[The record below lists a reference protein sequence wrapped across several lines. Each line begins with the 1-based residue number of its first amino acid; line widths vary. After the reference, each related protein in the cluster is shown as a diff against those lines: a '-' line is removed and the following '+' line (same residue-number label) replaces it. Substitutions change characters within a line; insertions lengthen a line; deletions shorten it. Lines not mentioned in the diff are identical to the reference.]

1 MSQTARS
8 EVFRRLRRPLR
19 RLHSRRMIRNVFA
32 TFAALFVMAAISAS
46 AQATNRAVLVL
57 GDSIAAGYGVEP
69 EEGFVSL
76 LQKKVQ
82 EAKLPFTVVNGGVS
96 GDTTSGGL
104 RRIDWLLRR
113 KIDVLLIELG
123 GNDGLRGIT
132 PGASRTNLQAIIDKA
147 KAKYPDV
154 RVIVAGMQMPTN
166 MGRDYTDEF
175 AAIFKTVA
183 KQNAATLIPF
193 LLQGVGGDPK
203 LNQPDMIH
211 PNPAGHRIVA
221 ENCWTALKPVLD
233 ELAK

>member
-1 MSQTARS
+1 
-8 EVFRRLRRPLR
+8 
-19 RLHSRRMIRNVFA
+19 MIRNVFA
-32 TFAALFVMAAISAS
+32 ILTALFVAAANPAS
-46 AQATNRAVLVL
+46 AQTTNRTVLVL
-57 GDSIAAGYGVEP
+57 GDSIAAGYGVDP
-69 EEGFVSL
+69 EEGFVAL

-82 EAKLPFTVVNGGVS
+82 DAKLPFTVVNGGVS

-113 KIDVLLIELG
+113 RIDVLLLELG

-132 PGASRTNLQAIIDKA
+132 PGASLTNLRAIIAKT

-154 RVIVAGMQMPTN
+154 RVIVAGMQMPTT

-175 AAIFKTVA
+175 AAIFPTVA
-183 KQNAATLIPF
+183 KQSGATLIPF

-233 ELAK
+233 ELTK

>member
-1 MSQTARS
+1 
-8 EVFRRLRRPLR
+8 
-19 RLHSRRMIRNVFA
+19 MIRNVFA
-32 TFAALFVMAAISAS
+32 IFATLLLAAAISVS
-46 AQATNRAVLVL
+46 AQTTNRTVLVL
-57 GDSIAAGYGVEP
+57 GDSIAAGYGVDP

-113 KIDVLLIELG
+113 RIDVLLLELG

-132 PGASRTNLQAIIDKA
+132 PGASRTNLQAIIDKT
-147 KAKYPDV
+147 KAKYPEV

-175 AAIFKTVA
+175 AGIFPTVA
-183 KQNAATLIPF
+183 KQNGARLIPF
-193 LLQGVGGDPK
+193 LLEGVGGDPK

-211 PNPAGHRIVA
+211 PNPKGHGIVA
-221 ENCWTALKPVLD
+221 ENCWKVLRPVL
-233 ELAK
+233 EEMAE

>member
-1 MSQTARS
+1 
-8 EVFRRLRRPLR
+8 
-19 RLHSRRMIRNVFA
+19 
-32 TFAALFVMAAISAS
+32 MAAISAS

-113 KIDVLLIELG
+113 KIDVLLLELG

-132 PGASRTNLQAIIDKA
+132 PGASRTNLQAIIDKT